1 MGNKQGRPAVNVDP
15 ELLKPSG
22 LYPSAS
28 YDERA
33 LRRLILERKV
43 APCFRGSEEPG
54 STHGGGGGEECP
66 ICMLYYPALN
76 TSSCCKKRIC
86 TECYLQMAPPTS
98 NKTHNCPFCKRGGYA
113 VEYRG
118 PLSALEQQSM
128 QAEEQRVIELQIE
141 QQVREQRQYR
151 DRLASE
157 GLDPE
162 RSRSP
167 SPPPTE
173 PGRTASPRSS
183 LGRSPDASLQV
194 RPAPRRAPPRAPPQ
208 PRRASHTPSPRRRRR
223 GCSRCRSPTTPTAC
237 GGGSARRT
245 TSSRAR
251 RRGRCRRRPPPGR
264 WSSSRRCGRRRCRR
278 RRRTTARAGR
288 LNSRSSC

>member
-1 MGNKQGRPAVNVDP
+1 MQIGHSSPP
-15 ELLKPSG
+15 P
-22 LYPSAS
+22 P
-28 YDERA
+28 
-33 LRRLILERKV
+33 
-43 APCFRGSEEPG
+43 PCFRGSEEPG

-173 PGRTASPRSS
+173 PGRAASPRSS
-183 LGRSPDASLQV
+183 LGMSPCLLYTS
-194 RPAPRRAPPRAPPQ
+194 
-208 PRRASHTPSPRRRRR
+208 PSPRD
-223 GCSRCRSPTTPTAC
+223 GLLSRMPS
-237 GGGSARRT
+237 SA
-245 TSSRAR
+245 
-251 RRGRCRRRPPPGR
+251 
-264 WSSSRRCGRRRCRR
+264 
-278 RRRTTARAGR
+278 
-288 LNSRSSC
+288 

>member
-66 ICMLYYPALN
+66 ICMLFYPALN

-128 QAEEQRVIELQIE
+128 QGEEQRVIELQIE
-141 QQVREQRQYR
+141 QQVREA
-151 DRLASE
+151 ASE
-157 GLDPE
+157 VAAVGSQANVHE
-162 RSRSP
+162 GSHCARSAVLRGALHAA
-167 SPPPTE
+167 E
-173 PGRTASPRSS
+173 ADVAE
-183 LGRSPDASLQV
+183 L
-194 RPAPRRAPPRAPPQ
+194 
-208 PRRASHTPSPRRRRR
+208 RRR
-223 GCSRCRSPTTPTAC
+223 
-237 GGGSARRT
+237 SAH
-245 TSSRAR
+245 A
-251 RRGRCRRRPPPGR
+251 
-264 WSSSRRCGRRRCRR
+264 
-278 RRRTTARAGR
+278 
-288 LNSRSSC
+288 